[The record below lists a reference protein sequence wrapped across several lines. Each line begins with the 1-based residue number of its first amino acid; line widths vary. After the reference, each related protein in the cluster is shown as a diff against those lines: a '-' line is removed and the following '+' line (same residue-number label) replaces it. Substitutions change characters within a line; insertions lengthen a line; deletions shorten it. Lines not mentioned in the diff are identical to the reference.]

1 MNLDHKFAR
10 CSSSDYDTNHNKCV
24 LFKDCCLLERLIS
37 LYIHNKLFNFCKTTP
52 LNFSIYVMIYNRF
65 VSSTDLSYL
74 CLPPA

>member
-1 MNLDHKFAR
+1 MNLDHKLLDVAR
-10 CSSSDYDTNHNKCV
+10 LTMTITINASFLKI
-24 LFKDCCLLERLIS
+24 LLSFGEVNIS